1 MLLCA
6 IVIPRYPVVFWLE
19 RRSLMPPAS
28 VTSPSAAAAATA
40 ASASA
45 ASAATRAFHDLA

>member
-1 MLLCA
+1 
-6 IVIPRYPVVFWLE
+6 
-19 RRSLMPPAS
+19 MPPAS

-45 ASAATRAFHDLA
+45 ASAATRAFHDLAYATAASSAVSK